1 MATASKD
8 ERPTLN
14 IDFNGNEAQ
23 GAFVRDENKESAYIG
38 GVGSGKTVAG
48 LMRLARHIFEWNP
61 GEQIAVVAP
70 TVPMLRNVIIPEMR
84 QWGLL
89 GQPGIEYKSSENRIE
104 YPNDT
109 TVILESANNE
119 RKIQRLEG
127 LNLAAAWL
135 DEVAQHKQRTYHV
148 LGDRLRTG
156 NYRNLFATGTPKG
169 FNWVYIEFVDGLDS
183 VHEESV
189 ADGTLIRNEHTTTIY
204 GVSTATNEAN
214 PDDYV
219 EARKRQHSGQSYKQ
233 EVQGEFVQFEGL
245 VYPWFNDENLVDEPP
260 TDYDEVVF
268 GIDWGHN
275 NPAVI
280 LVIVRDGE
288 QWIVVDEWYERRCTV
303 NDHSK
308 AAEDMQERWGPGTLY
323 CDPSEPANI
332 ETFRRDGLDARKAK
346 NDVTPGIQ
354 HISSIR
360 NKLRVVRS
368 CQSVRNEF
376 GQYQYDEDS
385 DKDDPL
391 KQNDHAMDGLRY
403 ALFTHMTMGV
413 VKRRSPASAGKR
425 NIS

>member
-1 MATASKD
+1 MATASRS
-8 ERPTLN
+8 EQAELN

-84 QWGLL
+84 QWDLL
-89 GQPGIEYKSSENRIE
+89 GQSGIEYKRSENLIE

-135 DEVAQHKQRTYHV
+135 DEVAQHNQRTYHV

-169 FNWVYIEFVDGLDS
+169 FNWVYREFVDELEG

-189 ADGTLIRNEHTTTIY
+189 ADGTRIRNEHTTTIY

-214 PDDYV
+214 PDDYI

-233 EVQGEFVQFEGL
+233 EVEGEFVQFEGL
-245 VYPWFNDENLVDEPP
+245 VHPWFGEEHRVDSPP
-260 TDYDEVVF
+260 ETYSKTIYGV
-268 GIDWGHN
+268 DWGFS
-275 NPAVI
+275 NPAVV
-280 LVIVRDGE
+280 LVLVKSGDE
-288 QWIVVDEWYERRCTV
+288 WVVVDEVYESRLTDE
-303 NDHSK
+303 DHAEK
-308 AAEDMQERWGPGTLY
+308 ALELQERWGPGVFY

-332 ETFRRDGLDARKAK
+332 ETFKRKGLDARKAK

-354 HISSIR
+354 HVTAQR
-360 NKLRVVRS
+360 DNLQVVDS
-368 CQSVRNEF
+368 CQSVINEF
-376 GQYQYDEDS
+376 GLYQYKDDGDS
-385 DKDDPL
+385 DDPIE
-391 KQNDHAMDGLRY
+391 QNDHAMDALRY
-403 ALFTHMTMGV
+403 AIFTHMMTEP
-413 VKRRSPASAGKR
+413 KADPFPFQ
-425 NIS
+425 